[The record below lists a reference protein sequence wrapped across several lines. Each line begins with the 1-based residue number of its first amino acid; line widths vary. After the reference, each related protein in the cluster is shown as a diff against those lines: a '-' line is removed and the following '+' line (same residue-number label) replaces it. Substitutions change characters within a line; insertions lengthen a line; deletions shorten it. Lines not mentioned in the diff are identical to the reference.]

1 MKITIRIDDIAPE
14 IDWRKFGRFKTIL
27 DKHGVKPII
36 GVIPE
41 NKDSKLKISD
51 EPEDFWEYVK
61 RLQNDGWV
69 IAMHG
74 CNHLYTTCKG
84 GLFPLNK
91 KSEFAGYD
99 YKTQFK
105 MIESGKKIL
114 ESHNITTEIFMAP
127 SHSYDKITLK
137 ALKSNGF
144 TGLTDGFGNAPYKR
158 SGLIFYPISLR
169 KSRSIASKRDGI
181 TTFVYH
187 PNTMDDKDFENFE
200 NLFDKANVV
209 SYSEFSKYNVRSR
222 NVAENICE
230 YLIAKVKYFAV
241 RTMNYSN

>member
-14 IDWRKFGRFKTIL
+14 MDWRKFNRFKAIL

-61 RLQNDGWV
+61 KLQNDGWV

-74 CNHLYTTCKG
+74 CNHLYTSCKG
-84 GLFPLNK
+84 GLFPLNE

-99 YKTQFK
+99 YKTQLEK
-105 MIESGKKIL
+105 LERGKKIL
-114 ESHNITTEIFMAP
+114 ESHNITTDIFMAP
-127 SHSYDKITLK
+127 SHSYDKVTLK
-137 ALKSNGF
+137 ALKNSGF
-144 TGLTDGFGNAPYKR
+144 SRVTDGFGNAPYKR
-158 SGLIFYPISLR
+158 MGLIFYPISSQ
-169 KSRSIASKRDGI
+169 KSKSLSSGENGI

-200 NLFDKANVV
+200 KIFDKAQIV
-209 SYSEFSKYNVRSR
+209 SYCEFSKYNVRSR
-222 NVAENICE
+222 TVIGNLQE
-230 YLIAKVKYFAV
+230 YILAKAKYYAVKMF
-241 RTMNYSN
+241 NN